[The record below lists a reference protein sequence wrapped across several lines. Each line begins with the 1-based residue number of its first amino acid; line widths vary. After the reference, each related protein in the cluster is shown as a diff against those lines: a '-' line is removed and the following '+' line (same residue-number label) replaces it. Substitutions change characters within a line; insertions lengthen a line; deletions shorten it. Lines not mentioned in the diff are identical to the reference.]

1 MRIASL
7 AGVAGLASGLADR
20 AVESYRTRLEAQIR
34 QRRIESL
41 KVSMLVNASLAA
53 VGMAVDVIALQMR
66 LHALQQAL
74 DEAVAAGDLAAAEL
88 LRGQQVDMIK
98 EPQASARLMAT
109 LAEYIPA
116 VLAEQNGRDG
126 RVIEG
131 DVV

>member
-1 MRIASL
+1 MRIASV

-41 KVSMLVNASLAA
+41 RVSMLVNASLAA

>member
-1 MRIASL
+1 MRIASV

-20 AVESYRTRLEAQIR
+20 AVESYRSRLEAQIQ
-34 QRRIESL
+34 QRRIDSL
-41 KVSMLVNASLAA
+41 RLSMLLNASLAA
-53 VGMAVDVIALQMR
+53 VGMAVDVIALQVR
-66 LHALQQAL
+66 VHAVQQAL
-74 DEAVAAGDLAAAEL
+74 DEAVAAGDLEAAEA
-88 LRGQQVDMIK
+88 LRGQQVAMIK

-116 VLAEQNGRDG
+116 VLAEQGGRGG

>member
-1 MRIASL
+1 MGITSVSGVAELAS
-7 AGVAGLASGLADR
+7 GVAGR
-20 AVESYRTRLEAQIR
+20 AVESYRVRLEAQT
-34 QRRIESL
+34 QRRRIDSL
-41 KVSMLVNASLAA
+41 KLSMLVNASLAA
-53 VGMAVDVIALQMR
+53 VGMAVDVVALQVR
-66 LHALQQAL
+66 VHALQQAL
-74 DEAVAAGDLAAAEL
+74 DEAVAAGDLETAEV
-88 LRGQQVDMIK
+88 LRGQQVAMLK